1 MAGLVLLGLAAGV
14 RLVTT
19 NRVVRSRVRLTIAL
33 SLIFIG
39 INAALASPALLQA
52 DSQGARRFGQP
63 APLRVRPDP
72 VPRAR
77 AGEPAPRGSACP
89 SAFRRSSR
97 TSPSS
102 RCSRWWRRWCCR
114 RNSSPRQRSVPS
126 SRASRCRTRSA
137 TSYQASPFRWRSPSG
152 SATGSGWPSGK
163 ARSSEITWRAVKVR
177 TRDGNEVIIPNG
189 ELAKSA
195 LVNYSEPASPTR
207 IYVEVGASYE
217 DAPNTVREV
226 MLEAMR
232 REPLVLKVPVPHVH
246 LVEFAGSSV
255 NYRAYFWIERLPQD
269 EEAKDRVRTAIYY
282 AFKRHGIS
290 IPFPIQVQ
298 YNAETPASGQAT
310 RTASAGRSCSLR
322 RICSAC
328 WRRRIATGW
337 WPRRACTSSATARRS
352 SARTSPA
359 NPPTSSATGASR
371 VTLDPGNVELAVLNA
386 GAYFGEMSLLTGDAR
401 TATVRSVGD
410 CRVLEITAGEF
421 RARDHGESG
430 AARKNRRGGRQAARG
445 DCAGPFSDR
454 RSSCRRIRDQP
465 GRSRAAFLRRLA
477 ARQVRRPNHADGRTL
492 ARPRSA
498 YADGRAEVLG
508 PTTRSQLPAVA
519 VLAIAFVVPAQEAL
533 AIRGDVLL
541 A

>member
-1 MAGLVLLGLAAGV
+1 VGGLPSSISAQVLAGLVLLALAAGV
-14 RLVTT
+14 RLITT

-52 DSQGARRFGQP
+52 DSRALAVSVSQLLFAFALIQFLVLVLVN
-63 APLRVRPDP
+63 PLRADR
-72 VPRAR
+72 VPERFPTIIQDVAVFTLFAMVATLVLQEKFLTTSAVGAVV
-77 AGEPAPRGSACP
+77 AGFALQDTLGNLVSGLAIQVEK
-89 SAFRRSSR
+89 
-97 TSPSS
+97 
-102 RCSRWWRRWCCR
+102 
-114 RNSSPRQRSVPS
+114 
-126 SRASRCRTRSA
+126 
-137 TSYQASPFRWRSPSG
+137 PFRLGNWIRLAEWEG
-152 SATGSGWPSGK
+152 EV
-163 ARSSEITWRAVKVR
+163 SEITWRAVKVR

-217 DAPNTVREV
+217 DAPNTVRAV

-255 NYRAYFWIERLPQD
+255 NYRAYFWIEGLPQD

-298 YNAETPASGQAT
+298 YNAETPAAGPSDADRERWEKLLSSTDLFGLVAEQDRHRLVAEA
-310 RTASAGRSCSLR
+310 RVHVFGDGEAIVRQEEPGESAYVVCDGRV
-322 RICSAC
+322 
-328 WRRRIATGW
+328 
-337 WPRRACTSSATARRS
+337 
-352 SARTSPA
+352 
-359 NPPTSSATGASR
+359 R
-371 VTLDPGNVELAVLNA
+371 VTLDPGNVELAVLSA

-421 RARDHGESG
+421 RRVIMENPALLEKIG
-430 AARKNRRGGRQAARG
+430 AAVARRRAEIAQARSATAGHLAVESATSLVAR
-445 DCAGPFSDR
+445 
-454 RSSCRRIRDQP
+454 
-465 GRSRAAFLRRLA
+465 
-477 ARQVRRPNHADGRTL
+477 VRRFFG
-492 ARPRSA
+492 
-498 YADGRAEVLG
+498 V
-508 PTTRSQLPAVA
+508 
-519 VLAIAFVVPAQEAL
+519 
-533 AIRGDVLL
+533 
-541 A
+541 